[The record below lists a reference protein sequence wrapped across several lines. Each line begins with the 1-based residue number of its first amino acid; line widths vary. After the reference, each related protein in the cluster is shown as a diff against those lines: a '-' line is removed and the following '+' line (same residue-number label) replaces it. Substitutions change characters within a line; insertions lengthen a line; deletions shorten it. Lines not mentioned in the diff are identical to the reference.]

1 MARRHPCA
9 EARANEADGHSKA
22 KENSSVSRPPR
33 VTVPKRPRT
42 CTVLVLGRIEK
53 SFLREIVEP
62 REVRGPCSIGRGKPQ
77 ALHPRRL
84 RSFGELAE
92 PRADLA
98 PVEGDPV
105 GLRARARAAQERSGL
120 GGDPCATFRRLT
132 IDFEPRLFSHE
143 QNTKRDHVLARTF

>member
-42 CTVLVLGRIEK
+42 CMVLVLGRIEK

-62 REVRGPCSIGRGKPQ
+62 REVGGPGSIVRREPHALQ
-77 ALHPRRL
+77 ARRL

-92 PRADLA
+92 PRDDLA
-98 PVEGDPV
+98 AGERDPI
-105 GLRARARAAQERSGL
+105 G
-120 GGDPCATFRRLT
+120 
-132 IDFEPRLFSHE
+132 
-143 QNTKRDHVLARTF
+143 

>member
-42 CTVLVLGRIEK
+42 CMVLVLGRIEK

-77 ALHPRRL
+77 ALYPRRL
-84 RSFGELAE
+84 RSLGEVAKARDHLA
-92 PRADLA
+92 A
-98 PVEGDPV
+98 VERDPV

-120 GGDPCATFRRLT
+120 GGDPCATFRRLA
-132 IDFEPRLFSHE
+132 IGFAPRLFARE
-143 QNTKRDHVLARTF
+143 QHAQRDHVL

>member
-33 VTVPKRPRT
+33 VTVPKRPRP

-53 SFLREIVEP
+53 SFLREIVAP

-77 ALHPRRL
+77 ALPPRRL
-84 RSFGELAE
+84 RSLGEVAKARAHLAAVA
-92 PRADLA
+92 RA
-98 PVEGDPV
+98 PVG
-105 GLRARARAAQERSGL
+105 
-120 GGDPCATFRRLT
+120 
-132 IDFEPRLFSHE
+132 
-143 QNTKRDHVLARTF
+143 

>member
-42 CTVLVLGRIEK
+42 CMVLVLGRIEK
-53 SFLREIVEP
+53 SFLREVVEP

-92 PRADLA
+92 PRDDLA
-98 PVEGDPV
+98 AVERDPV
-105 GLRARARAAQERSGL
+105 SLGAGAGPAEQRAGL
-120 GGDPCATFRRLT
+120 GGD
-132 IDFEPRLFSHE
+132 
-143 QNTKRDHVLARTF
+143 